1 MPTASQGTIHT
12 DLLLGD
18 VLPAYSQPH
27 QSDELTVFLSG
38 LIQEIIFYHP
48 SLVDDQT
55 QLSDRD
61 KMTLD
66 GVLAGT
72 ALNSHFVDTLV
83 SAVERSILPHHKTV
97 RVCLSDADSHSFGAL
112 LGGAFELSELNP
124 AMGLRGVSRFASSA
138 YKSAFALECEV
149 IKQLRAKDVDV
160 QIIVPF
166 VRSLSD
172 AAKIIDR
179 LAEQGLPRGLN
190 KLKVIYGCDLPSS
203 ALLSERLLQYFD
215 GVAINIDTLT
225 EFTLGVDRKNEEVG
239 PFFDPQNDSV
249 IELISLVAKN
259 AKALNKPV
267 LAICDELINY
277 PKLQEKLAE
286 KQISCFITM

>member
-1 MPTASQGTIHT
+1 MSIASQGTIHA
-12 DLLLGD
+12 DLVLGD

-38 LIQEIIFYHP
+38 LMQEIIFYHP
-48 SLVDDQT
+48 SLVDNQSELSERDQ
-55 QLSDRD
+55 
-61 KMTLD
+61 MTLE
-66 GVLAGT
+66 GVLAG
-72 ALNSHFVDTLV
+72 AKLNSHFVETLV
-83 SAVERSILPHHKTV
+83 LAIEGAILSHHKTV
-97 RVCLSDADSHSFGAL
+97 RICLSDADSHGFSAL
-112 LGGAFELSELNP
+112 LGGDVEKQELNP
-124 AMGLRGVSRFASSA
+124 AMGLRGVSRFASSE

-149 IKQLRAKDVDV
+149 IKQLRDKDYDIEIV
-160 QIIVPF
+160 VPF

-172 AAKIIDR
+172 AAKVIDR

-190 KLKVIYGCDLPSS
+190 GLKVIYGCDLPSS

-225 EFTLGVDRKNEEVG
+225 EFTLGVDRKNEDVELL
-239 PFFDPQNDSV
+239 FDPQNDSV
-249 IELISLVAKN
+249 IELICLVSKN

-267 LAICDELINY
+267 LAICDELVNY
-277 PKLQEKLAE
+277 PRLQEKLAE